1 MQWKQRQCY
10 YDREQRG
17 RSQRHPPPAARTK
30 LRQSRT
36 YKFCAVPSIEGHG
49 GWPIDGPLTGVAISG
64 VLWDRGSHLQF
75 TVRTGSSEK
84 FYCPRTATPGGADAG
99 AAALRGWAGSSKDD
113 AGGVLGQM
121 MGCCAGSSKNY
132 DDDNLEDAPTGGE
145 TVLPPA
151 AKGRGHP
158 SQQTHGLRT
167 YESGSSFLQR
177 GKRLNVGQLVLLKS
191 SSVVTISLRGL
202 LKDSMG
208 QAHMRPHT
216 CVPPL
221 ARPILVP

>member
-1 MQWKQRQCY
+1 MANR
-10 YDREQRG
+10 
-17 RSQRHPPPAARTK
+17 RT
-30 LRQSRT
+30 
-36 YKFCAVPSIEGHG
+36 F
-49 GWPIDGPLTGVAISG
+49 
-64 VLWDRGSHLQF
+64 DRGSHQWSN
-75 TVRTGSSEK
+75 VGSGVNTFNSQSVPAV
-84 FYCPRTATPGGADAG
+84 PRSFIARGQQPREVQTLEQLH
-99 AAALRGWAGSSKDD
+99 LRGWAGSSKDD

-177 GKRLNVGQLVLLKS
+177 GKRLNVGQLDLLKS
-191 SSVVTISLRGL
+191 SSVVTRSLRGL

-221 ARPILVP
+221 ERPILVP